1 MTETTGW
8 VSAGVIIAAALA
20 QTVRNMAQRSLTAEA
35 GPLGAALAR
44 FLHGLPFS
52 AGAVLIVGGLH
63 LPLSAFTNT
72 YAAWLA
78 TGALAQAAAT
88 SLLLLAMERTS
99 YVVAVTYSK
108 TEIIQVA
115 LLGTIILAE
124 SPTWLAAG
132 GMAFALAGVFHLAG
146 ARHARSS
153 STRASGSAVWF
164 GLGAG
169 TGFALAAVA
178 YRIAGLELGRHGLT
192 PWESAAWSVLLAQ
205 LLQSVCI
212 AGCLMVWQRRSLVV
226 VLTAWRA
233 SLTAGFMGASAS
245 VLWFTAYTLRPA
257 AEVRALGLVEVVF
270 GYAISHLML
279 RQRLNSR
286 ERNGL
291 LMVVAGAAAAA
302 LAPG

>member
-1 MTETTGW
+1 MTGAAEW
-8 VSAGVIIAAALA
+8 ISVGVIIAAALA
-20 QTVRNMAQRSLTAEA
+20 QTVRNLAQRSLTAEA
-35 GPLGAALAR
+35 GPLGATLAR

-52 AGAVLIVGGLH
+52 AGVVLIVSGLH
-63 LPLSAFTNT
+63 LPLSAFTST

-78 TGALAQAAAT
+78 TGVLAQVAAT
-88 SLLLLAMERTS
+88 ALLLLAMERAS

-115 LLGTIILAE
+115 LLGTVLLGE
-124 SPTWLAAG
+124 SPTWMAAG
-132 GMAFALAGVFHLAG
+132 GMALALAGVFHLAEGQPPRGDG
-146 ARHARSS
+146 AL
-153 STRASGSAVWF
+153 ASGKAVWF

-169 TGFALAAVA
+169 ASFALAAVA
-178 YRIAGLELGRHGLT
+178 YRIAGLELGRHGLA

-212 AGCLMVWQRRSLVV
+212 AGCLMVWQRRSLLVV
-226 VLTAWRA
+226 VTAWRA
-233 SLTAGFMGASAS
+233 SSTAGFMGAIAS

-270 GYAISHLML
+270 GYVISHLLL

-291 LMVVAGAAAAA
+291 LMVVAGSVAACFAT
-302 LAPG
+302 G